1 MLEQLRSWMTWPVIR
16 ALIVAGA
23 TLFIGSA
30 LLTPH
35 LNPATRGS
43 VRTAESIGPVWG
55 ELVQWRVAL
64 VQASQELGHWPE
76 DIQKYAPQIPFPK
89 LRVTSPGPL
98 RLQADVISDPALG
111 NLSGTQV
118 LLHMTPDMYH
128 WTCRPGKPPMPPGL
142 LPISCAA
149 GPQSQDNQDVKG
161 DDMDPDAIRQ
171 ARIAAVEAAEPFG
184 WLRSLIKWCA
194 LIFVVGAVVW
204 VLRHP
209 LIGPAQLRPEK
220 LLRTPV
226 SRLPRI
232 DQLLRTV
239 GRLRATLEAA
249 EIRTRDWQSAVQFA
263 HDDPADQST
272 VLAERV
278 SARSQPSRDWALP
291 GAVFEWQF
299 PPDLPVSLDRCLLY
313 IPAPGLD
320 EATVLRQLRAAQTG
334 TDVLLIL
341 CEHGTETPWPLLR
354 AHTDDGANLHVMV
367 DSASQTEW
375 LLSAQPLQVL
385 LRLLSAQLRVTR
397 ISPYQTRG
405 GVTREGSFFGREQ
418 LLARVVNREP
428 ANYLVVGGRQLGKSS
443 LLKAV
448 QRRLQGHPQIV
459 CHYVS
464 LRDHRLAPRM
474 ALQFGLPADTPLEA
488 IVDHLQAQYAG
499 KRLYLLIDEADLF
512 FRDESN
518 HGYHQLSTLRSLSE
532 EGRCWFMLAG
542 FWDLYAT
549 AVLDYQSPLRNFG
562 EVLAIGGLERPAC
575 KALATEPLRRLRL
588 GFGGDAL
595 VERLVDA
602 SGLRANLVAI
612 LCQECLE
619 ALQPGE
625 RVIEARHLN
634 QALASQPVQD
644 ALAGWGRL
652 SPDDDACRLDRVVV
666 YHVAQQAETSL
677 VALAG
682 LLQGHGVQADA
693 QALRQSLARLQLAW
707 VLRREG
713 AAYSFAIPLMSAQF
727 EPSEVELL
735 LHQELAV
742 MAKA

>member
-1 MLEQLRSWMTWPVIR
+1 MTWPVIR
-16 ALIVAGA
+16 ALLIAVV

-30 LLTPH
+30 VLTPH
-35 LNPATRGS
+35 LNPATSGS

-76 DIQKYAPQIPFPK
+76 DIQKYAPQVPFPK

-98 RLQADVISDPALG
+98 RLQADVINDPALG
-111 NLSGTQV
+111 HLAGTQV

-128 WTCRPGKPPMPPGL
+128 WTCRPGKPPMPAGA

-149 GPQSQDNQDVKG
+149 GPESQDGKG
-161 DDMDPDAIRQ
+161 DDMDPDAVRQ
-171 ARIAAVEAAEPFG
+171 SRIAAVEAADPFG

-194 LIFVVGAVVW
+194 LIFIVGAVVW

-226 SRLPRI
+226 ARLPRI

-239 GRLRATLEAA
+239 GRLRATLQAA
-249 EIRTRDWQSAVQFA
+249 EIRAKDWQSAVQFA
-263 HDDPADQST
+263 HDDPADQSQ

-291 GAVFEWQF
+291 GVVFEWQF

-313 IPAPGLD
+313 IPAPGID

-334 TDVLLIL
+334 TDVMLIL
-341 CEHGTETPWPLLR
+341 CDHGTETPWPLLR

-375 LLSAQPLQVL
+375 LLSATPLQVL

-464 LRDHRLAPRM
+464 LRDYRLAPRM

-488 IVDHLQAQYAG
+488 IVDHLQAQYTG

-518 HGYHQLSTLRSLSE
+518 NGYHQLSTLRSLSE

-588 GFGGDAL
+588 GFAGDAL

-666 YHVAQQAETSL
+666 YHVAQQGETSL

-707 VLRREG
+707 VLRRE
-713 AAYSFAIPLMSAQF
+713 AATYSFAIPLMTAQF